1 MWSFAH
7 FQTPGALMWFCFCS
21 PSPRI
26 TVVCLAQWGNLFG
39 WWQETRTYKSVIK
52 MHSGIAGFIYF
63 LNVWIKYLRLCLFL
77 NFRGTWGI
85 FFSLSIKISR
95 KCLTFVVAN
104 AKIFGIPSSLL
115 EILKKKKIKRLF
127 DGQKTVALPSVHVML
142 LPKAAAVHPPSN
154 CTKKQGIPS
163 LLFSIQF
170 CSWSSFHVIR
180 TISNE

>member
-63 LNVWIKYLRLCLFL
+63 LNVWIKYLQLCSFFNL
-77 NFRGTWGI
+77 RGTWGI
-85 FFSLSIKISR
+85 FFFSLSPSTEISR
-95 KCLTFVVAN
+95 KWLLLLLLMPRLLVSHQAVSLR
-104 AKIFGIPSSLL
+104 FGQQPLRLL
-115 EILKKKKIKRLF
+115 EIFKKINQMSLWQSKNCACIVF
-127 DGQKTVALPSVHVML
+127 TKSCCST
-142 LPKAAAVHPPSN
+142 PPPAI
-154 CTKKQGIPS
+154 KKQGILS
-163 LLFSIQF
+163 
-170 CSWSSFHVIR
+170 V
-180 TISNE
+180 